1 LRAADRLHPR
11 ANFPAEYSD
20 VGSSLQS
27 SSGPAPAPLIMPS
40 ILVVD
45 DDEMV
50 RDAIASALK
59 RAGYSVLEAADGR
72 EAATRFK
79 SQPVDLVITD
89 ILMPERDGLETIQ
102 SLNHG
107 PDPVPIIAMTGL
119 SSRSSLY
126 LEMART
132 FGAVRVLEKPFEL
145 TELIQVTRELL
156 AAK

>member
-1 LRAADRLHPR
+1 MP
-11 ANFPAEYSD
+11 
-20 VGSSLQS
+20 
-27 SSGPAPAPLIMPS
+27 IMPS

-45 DDEMV
+45 DDDMV

-59 RAGYSVLEAADGR
+59 RSGYTVLEAADGR
-72 EAATRFK
+72 EAAIRFK
-79 SQPVDLVITD
+79 REPVDLVITD

-102 SLNHG
+102 ALSNG
-107 PDPVPIIAMTGL
+107 SGSVPIIAMTGL

-145 TELIQVTRELL
+145 TELIRVTKELL
-156 AAK
+156 AERSSSGG

>member
-1 LRAADRLHPR
+1 
-11 ANFPAEYSD
+11 
-20 VGSSLQS
+20 
-27 SSGPAPAPLIMPS
+27 MPS

-50 RDAIASALK
+50 RDAIAAALK
-59 RAGYSVLEAADGR
+59 RAGYTVLEAADGR

-79 SQPVDLVITD
+79 REPVDLVITD

-102 SLNHG
+102 ALNRG
-107 PDPVPIIAMTGL
+107 ADSVPIIAMTGF

-145 TELIQVTRELL
+145 TELIAVTRALL
-156 AAK
+156 AQRAQGASSAGQPGNR

>member
-1 LRAADRLHPR
+1 
-11 ANFPAEYSD
+11 
-20 VGSSLQS
+20 
-27 SSGPAPAPLIMPS
+27 MPS

-59 RAGYSVLEAADGR
+59 RSGYSVLEAADGR
-72 EAATRFK
+72 EAADRFK
-79 SQPVDLVITD
+79 LDPVDLVITD

-102 SLNHG
+102 SLSRG
-107 PDPVPIIAMTGL
+107 TDSVPIIAMTGL
-119 SSRSSLY
+119 SCRSSLY

-145 TELIQVTRELL
+145 SELIRVTRELL
-156 AAK
+156 AARAG

>member
-1 LRAADRLHPR
+1 
-11 ANFPAEYSD
+11 
-20 VGSSLQS
+20 
-27 SSGPAPAPLIMPS
+27 MPS

-59 RAGYSVLEAADGR
+59 RADYSVLEAADGR
-72 EAATRFK
+72 EAASRFK
-79 SQPVDLVITD
+79 TEPVDLVITD

-102 SLNHG
+102 ALNRG
-107 PDPVPIIAMTGL
+107 ADSVPIIAMTGL

-145 TELIQVTRELL
+145 TELIRVTKELL
-156 AAK
+156 AAKQSGER

>member
-1 LRAADRLHPR
+1 M
-11 ANFPAEYSD
+11 PA
-20 VGSSLQS
+20 
-27 SSGPAPAPLIMPS
+27 

-59 RAGYSVLEAADGR
+59 RSGYSVLEAADGR
-72 EAATRFK
+72 EAAARFK
-79 SQPVDLVITD
+79 LEPVDLVITD

-102 SLNHG
+102 SLSRG
-107 PDPVPIIAMTGL
+107 ADSVPIIAMTGL

-145 TELIQVTRELL
+145 SELIRVTRELL
-156 AAK
+156 AARAG

>member
-1 LRAADRLHPR
+1 
-11 ANFPAEYSD
+11 
-20 VGSSLQS
+20 
-27 SSGPAPAPLIMPS
+27 MPS

-50 RDAIASALK
+50 RDAIAAALK
-59 RAGYSVLEAADGR
+59 RAGYTVLEASDGR
-72 EAATRFK
+72 EAAMRFK
-79 SQPVDLVITD
+79 REPVDLVITD

-102 SLNHG
+102 ALNRG
-107 PDPVPIIAMTGL
+107 ADSVPIIAMTGL

-145 TELIQVTRELL
+145 TELIAVTRALL
-156 AAK
+156 AERAGRIQGASSAGESGRG

>member
-1 LRAADRLHPR
+1 MA
-11 ANFPAEYSD
+11 
-20 VGSSLQS
+20 
-27 SSGPAPAPLIMPS
+27 S

-50 RDAIASALK
+50 RDALASALK
-59 RAGYSVLEAADGR
+59 RGGYTVLEAADGR
-72 EAATRFK
+72 EAAARF
-79 SQPVDLVITD
+79 SREAVDLVVTD

-102 SLNHG
+102 ALSRG
-107 PDPVPIIAMTGL
+107 AGSVPIIAMTGF

-145 TELIQVTRELL
+145 SELLAVTRELL
-156 AAK
+156 GAKAAHGK